1 MKKKL
6 IRLFIAVGLVLGGG
20 SCADVTDTPE
30 YYGVYKEA
38 NIENIRPSSWLR
50 EILQRQRDGL
60 GLNRKESGYPYNTCL
75 WNGIIPEGG
84 NPIAKG
90 WWPYEQSGYMID
102 GLYRCGIFLRD
113 SVLMQLGSDNVGY
126 VLSHPRANGML
137 GPETLGENQWAFSV
151 FARTLLA
158 YYDYTEDDR
167 IPVLLKKH
175 FSALNDTLTN
185 RQTCII
191 ESMCKMYSYTG
202 DKEIL
207 QKAGHI
213 WDLFSMNGGTKDN
226 EVFIHGDMVSSKPID
241 VHGVTAAE
249 VSKQPLIL
257 YLYTGRQE
265 YLDAALGF
273 YSSVER
279 ENELPDGIPA
289 SYESLF
295 PKHAEAL
302 HETCDISDFIWSYG
316 YMLMATGDVKWADK
330 MESAVYN
337 AALGAINKDFKALQ
351 YFSSPN
357 QLLATEKIGGLMTVG
372 YLLRRSHT
380 LHLQRIKLSRKS
392 MQLTARN
399 IGYMVKLG
407 SSAFVTE
414 LSIAFM
420 MFLGNYVF
428 ISHLGEDGVAAFS
441 IACYFFPI
449 IFMIYD
455 AIVLSGQ
462 PILSY
467 NFGLRDTSRIKQTL
481 RLMYR
486 TALLCGISFFT
497 LTALFRHQIVALFIG
512 PEYAAYQIAV
522 KGLPYFA
529 FGFIFFAVNMIG
541 IGYYQ
546 SIERAHR
553 ATVITLLRGI
563 LFMLVGFL
571 VLPILLDVKGI
582 WLAVP
587 LAEVLTLLLIGSLY
601 LHEKQKQK
609 S

>member
-1 MKKKL
+1 MRDSIDFGSMNISTLFRKL
-6 IRLFIAVGLVLGGG
+6 LIPTVLGMIFSAVFVITDGIFVGKGIGSDALAAVNITAPLFMITTGIGLMFGMGASVVASIHLSQGKVKVANINITQAIGLASLLILILSALCCLFLEPLAHLLGSSERLLPGVMEYMIWYIPFLVFYLILNAGMFFIRL
-20 SCADVTDTPE
+20 
-30 YYGVYKEA
+30 
-38 NIENIRPSSWLR
+38 
-50 EILQRQRDGL
+50 DG
-60 GLNRKESGYPYNTCL
+60 
-75 WNGIIPEGG
+75 
-84 NPIAKG
+84 
-90 WWPYEQSGYMID
+90 
-102 GLYRCGIFLRD
+102 
-113 SVLMQLGSDNVGY
+113 
-126 VLSHPRANGML
+126 
-137 GPETLGENQWAFSV
+137 
-151 FARTLLA
+151 
-158 YYDYTEDDR
+158 
-167 IPVLLKKH
+167 
-175 FSALNDTLTN
+175 
-185 RQTCII
+185 
-191 ESMCKMYSYTG
+191 
-202 DKEIL
+202 
-207 QKAGHI
+207 
-213 WDLFSMNGGTKDN
+213 
-226 EVFIHGDMVSSKPID
+226 
-241 VHGVTAAE
+241 
-249 VSKQPLIL
+249 
-257 YLYTGRQE
+257 
-265 YLDAALGF
+265 
-273 YSSVER
+273 
-279 ENELPDGIPA
+279 
-289 SYESLF
+289 
-295 PKHAEAL
+295 
-302 HETCDISDFIWSYG
+302 
-316 YMLMATGDVKWADK
+316 
-330 MESAVYN
+330 
-337 AALGAINKDFKALQ
+337 
-351 YFSSPN
+351 SPN
-357 QLLATEKIGGLMTVG
+357 YAMMCNAIAAVTNILLDYIFIFRFGWGLMGAAFATSLGTTIGGLMTVG

-563 LFMLVGFL
+563 LFMLPGASYITRCKRNMAGR
-571 VLPILLDVKGI
+571 PSGRSTHPSPDRQ
-582 WLAVP
+582 P
-587 LAEVLTLLLIGSLY
+587 LSARKAETEVLNLPKSALLLWRTFGLVRRPYDYLNLKLSTIFAEQKEQINYGSLY
-601 LHEKQKQK
+601 REILPKV
-609 S
+609 